1 MILTKLSV
9 VNFRS
14 IRDTSTFPVSRL
26 LSLIG
31 ENNSGKS
38 NIMAAVQLLMS
49 GGAGG
54 ITKDDFND
62 PAQPITIAGTFSEL
76 TNPEKQRWQKYLV
89 SGELILEKR
98 LTIGADARTGK
109 EKVSGEF
116 HGYLA
121 EPKDW
126 FLSPAKIEEKEGA
139 RPNWAQ
145 IVKENDLPDYF
156 LQDGKCNKQHFTN
169 ALKRYLAENT
179 VEYDEPDRSSTQALG
194 LESNV
199 IASLPTVHF
208 LRAITDYSDEIDKRS
223 STTTFRRLMADLS
236 ERILKNDP
244 EYGKVE
250 DALRQIRSLLN
261 ALGDDATSPRLKA
274 LSTIETKITEL
285 LKKLMPSV
293 TGIRMSVE
301 VDDLKHIFSGGI
313 SLAVND
319 GVETDVLAKGHGLQR
334 CIVFTLLQTL
344 IMNERAQLVP
354 GAEPPP
360 DVSTIILAIEE
371 PELYIHPQLA
381 KLFYDVM
388 KDFSASDQVIYA
400 THSPLFI
407 DAFEHD
413 SIAIITKPS
422 IEEGTVV
429 TTCHSP
435 AFDGLDDR
443 KIFKGLT
450 RLNPTI
456 NEMFFAKRVLLV
468 EGPEDQ
474 IAVNAYLVNAGRIKN
489 RIEEIDW
496 SIIVAGGKEAIPFF
510 QRVLNA
516 FAIPY
521 TVLHD
526 LDITDKMNT
535 NEIEKQKKANQ
546 AITDLAGANRVVTF
560 PVKLERSLGLDVH
573 LRDQYRAHQ
582 FFQLPE
588 NMADEFN
595 KIVASVFELEGQQP
609 HAAER
614 QGNAVLPEPAPGL
627 KV

>member
-1 MILTKLSV
+1 VVLTKLRV
-9 VNFRS
+9 KNYRS

-38 NIMAAVQLLMS
+38 NIMAAVQVLMT
-49 GGAGG
+49 GGASG
-54 ITKDDFND
+54 IRKDDFND
-62 PAQPITIAGTFSEL
+62 ISMPIIITGTFSEL
-76 TNPEKQRWQKYLV
+76 TDAEKHRWQKYLV
-89 SGELILEKR
+89 GGELILEKQ
-98 LTIGADARTGK
+98 LSIQTDSRTGK

-116 HGYLA
+116 HGYSA

-126 FLSPAKIEEKEGA
+126 FLSPAKIETKEGN
-139 RPNWAQ
+139 RPKWAD
-145 IVKENDLPDYF
+145 IVAANALPDYF
-156 LQDGKCNKQHFTN
+156 LKDGKSNKSVFTA

-179 VEYDEPDRSSTQALG
+179 VEYDEPDLSTTQALG

-199 IASLPTVHF
+199 IASLPTAHF

-223 STTTFRRLMADLS
+223 STTTFRRLMGDLS

-244 EYGKVE
+244 DYGKVE

-261 ALGDDATSPRLKA
+261 VLGDDASAPRLNA
-274 LSTIETKITEL
+274 LSTIEDKITEL

-293 TGIRMSVE
+293 TGISMSVE
-301 VDDLKHIFSGGI
+301 VDDIKDMFSGGI

-319 GVETDVLAKGHGLQR
+319 GIETDVLAKGHGLQR

-344 IMNERAQLVP
+344 IMNEREQLLSDT
-354 GAEPPP
+354 EPSP
-360 DVSTIILAIEE
+360 DSPSIILAIEE
-371 PELYIHPQLA
+371 PELYIHPQLS
-381 KLFYDVM
+381 KLFFDVM

-400 THSPLFI
+400 THSPLFV
-407 DAFEHD
+407 DAFEYE
-413 SIAIITKPS
+413 SIAIVTKPS
-422 IEEGTVV
+422 VDAGTVV
-429 TTCHSP
+429 TTCDST
-435 AFDGLDDR
+435 AFEGLGDR

-456 NEMFFAKRVLLV
+456 NELFFAKRVLLV

-474 IAVNAYLVNAGRIKN
+474 IAVSAYLVDVGKIKN

-516 FAIPY
+516 FAISY

-526 LDITDKMNT
+526 LDVTADMDKNDVDTHTKT
-535 NEIEKQKKANQ
+535 NE
-546 AITDLAGANRVVTF
+546 AIAGLAAANRVVTF
-560 PVKLERSLGLDVH
+560 PVKLERSLGFDGH

-582 FFQLPE
+582 FFQNAE
-588 NMADEFN
+588 NMTDDFRQV
-595 KIVASVFELEGQQP
+595 VASVFE
-609 HAAER
+609 
-614 QGNAVLPEPAPGL
+614 
-627 KV
+627 

>member
-1 MILTKLSV
+1 MFLTKLRV

-14 IRDTSTFPVSRL
+14 IRDTSTLPVSRL

-49 GGAGG
+49 AGKGG
-54 ITKDDFND
+54 IGKGDFND
-62 PAQPITIAGTFSEL
+62 PGVPITITGTFSEL
-76 TNPEKQRWQKYLV
+76 TNGEKQRWQKYLV
-89 SGELILEKR
+89 GGELILEKR
-98 LTIGADARTGK
+98 LTIETDSNTGK

-116 HGYLA
+116 HGYTA
-121 EPKDW
+121 EPKEW

-139 RPNWAQ
+139 RPKWVD
-145 IVKENDLPDYF
+145 IVQANGLPDYF
-156 LQDGKCNKQHFTN
+156 LKDGKCNKSQFISS
-169 ALKRYLAENT
+169 LKRYLTENS
-179 VEYDEPDRSSTQALG
+179 VEYEEPDLSVTQALG

-223 STTTFRRLMADLS
+223 STTTFRRLMGDLS

-244 EYGKVE
+244 DYGKIE
-250 DALRQIRSLLN
+250 EALRQIRSLLN
-261 ALGDDATSPRLKA
+261 APGDDAGSPRLKA

-293 TGIRMSVE
+293 MCISMSVD
-301 VDDLKHIFSGGI
+301 VDDIKDMFSGGI

-319 GVETDVLAKGHGLQR
+319 GIETDVLAKGHGLQR

-344 IMNERAQLVP
+344 IMNEREQLVP
-354 GAEPPP
+354 GAEQPP
-360 DVSTIILAIEE
+360 DTSSIILAIEE

-388 KDFSASDQVIYA
+388 KEFSVSDQVIYA
-400 THSPLFI
+400 THSPLFV

-413 SIAIITKPS
+413 SIAIVTKPS
-422 IEEGTVV
+422 IETGTVV
-429 TTCHSP
+429 TTCDST

-443 KIFKGLT
+443 KVFKGLT
-450 RLNPTI
+450 RLNPAV

-474 IAVNAYLVNAGRIKN
+474 IAVSAYLLNEGRIQN
-489 RIEEIDW
+489 RIEELDW
-496 SIIVAGGKEAIPFF
+496 SIIVAGGKAAIPFF

-521 TVLHD
+521 VVLHD
-526 LDITDKMNT
+526 LDINPDMNANDVGTHKKT
-535 NEIEKQKKANQ
+535 NQTIAQ
-546 AITDLAGANRVVTF
+546 LAGANRVVTF
-560 PVKLERSLGLDVH
+560 PVKLERSLGIEGH

-582 FFQLPE
+582 FFQPAE
-588 NMADEFN
+588 NMTEEFRN
-595 KIVASVFELEGQQP
+595 VVASVFE
-609 HAAER
+609 
-614 QGNAVLPEPAPGL
+614 
-627 KV
+627 

>member
-1 MILTKLSV
+1 MILTKLRV
-9 VNFRS
+9 QNFRS

-38 NIMAAVQLLMS
+38 NIMAAVQVLMT
-49 GGAGG
+49 GGASG
-54 ITKDDFND
+54 IRKDDFND
-62 PAQPITIAGTFSEL
+62 TSMRIIITGTFSEL
-76 TNPEKQRWQKYLV
+76 TDAEKRRWQKYLV
-89 SGELILEKR
+89 GGELTLEKQ
-98 LTIGADARTGK
+98 LSIQADSRTDK

-116 HGYLA
+116 HGYSA

-126 FLSPAKIEEKEGA
+126 FLSPAKIEEKEGN
-139 RPNWAQ
+139 RPKWGD
-145 IVKENDLPDYF
+145 IVASIALPDYF
-156 LQDGKCNKQHFTN
+156 LKDGKSNKSVFTA

-179 VEYDEPDRSSTQALG
+179 VEYDEPDLSTTQALG

-223 STTTFRRLMADLS
+223 STTTFRRLMGDLS

-244 EYGKVE
+244 DYGKVE
-250 DALRQIRSLLN
+250 DALHQIRSLLN
-261 ALGDDATSPRLKA
+261 VLGEDASAPRLNA
-274 LSTIETKITEL
+274 FSTIEGKITEL

-293 TGIRMSVE
+293 TGISMSVE
-301 VDDLKHIFSGGI
+301 VDDIKDMFSGGI

-319 GVETDVLAKGHGLQR
+319 GIETDVLAKGHGLQR

-344 IMNERAQLVP
+344 IMNEREQLL
-354 GAEPPP
+354 P
-360 DVSTIILAIEE
+360 DSKPSPDSPSIILAIEE
-371 PELYIHPQLA
+371 PELYIHPQLS
-381 KLFYDVM
+381 KLFFDVM
-388 KDFSASDQVIYA
+388 KDFSASDQVIYS
-400 THSPLFI
+400 THSPLFV
-407 DAFEHD
+407 DAFEYA
-413 SIAIITKPS
+413 SIAIVSKPS
-422 IEEGTVV
+422 VNSGTVV
-429 TTCHSP
+429 TTCDST
-435 AFDGLDDR
+435 AFEGLGDQ

-456 NEMFFAKRVLLV
+456 NELFFAKRVLLV

-474 IAVNAYLVNAGRIKN
+474 IAVSAYLVDVGKIVN

-516 FAIPY
+516 FAISY

-526 LDITDKMNT
+526 LDITEDMNENDIDTHTRT
-535 NEIEKQKKANQ
+535 NE
-546 AITDLAGANRVVTF
+546 AIAGLAAANRVVTF
-560 PVKLERSLGLDVH
+560 PIKLEQSLGLDGH

-582 FFQLPE
+582 FFQNAE
-588 NMADEFN
+588 NMTEDFRQV
-595 KIVASVFELEGQQP
+595 VASIFE
-609 HAAER
+609 
-614 QGNAVLPEPAPGL
+614 
-627 KV
+627 

>member
-1 MILTKLSV
+1 MILSKLRV
-9 VNFRS
+9 TNFRS
-14 IRDTSTFPVSRL
+14 IRDTFTFPVARL

-38 NIMAAVQLLMS
+38 NIMIAVQVLMS

-62 PAQPITIAGTFSEL
+62 LATPITITGTFSDL
-76 TNPEKQRWQKYLV
+76 TEAEKRRWQKYLAG
-89 SGELILEKR
+89 GELILEKR
-98 LTIGADARTGK
+98 LTLEADSRTGK

-121 EPKDW
+121 EPKEW
-126 FLSPAKIEEKEGA
+126 FLSLPKIEEKEGA
-139 RPNWAQ
+139 RPKWAEIAQ
-145 IVKENDLPDYF
+145 ENGLPEYFVKE
-156 LQDGKCNKQHFTN
+156 GKCTKAQFTT
-169 ALKRYLAENT
+169 ALKRYFAENA
-179 VEYDEPDRSSTQALG
+179 VEYDKPDLSATQALG

-208 LRAITDYSDEIDKRS
+208 LRAITDYSDEIDRRS
-223 STTTFRRLMADLS
+223 STTTFRRLMGDLS
-236 ERILKNDP
+236 ERIVKNDP

-250 DALRQIRSLLN
+250 EALRQIRSLLN
-261 ALGDDATSPRLKA
+261 ALGDDAPAPRLKA
-274 LSTIETKITEL
+274 LSTIEGKITEL

-293 TGIRMSVE
+293 TGISMSVD
-301 VDDLKHIFSGGI
+301 VDDIKDIFSRGI

-319 GVETDVLAKGHGLQR
+319 GIETDVLAKGHGLQR
-334 CIVFTLLQTL
+334 CIVFTLLQAL
-344 IMNERAQLVP
+344 IMNERQQLVP

-360 DVSTIILAIEE
+360 DPSPIILAIEE

-388 KDFSASDQVIYA
+388 REFSSSDQVIYA

-413 SIAIITKPS
+413 SIAIVTKPS
-422 IEEGTVV
+422 IEKGTLV
-429 TTCHSP
+429 TTCNSA

-474 IAVNAYLVNAGRIKN
+474 IAVNAFLVDEKKIKN
-489 RIEEIDW
+489 RVEEIDW

-526 LDITDKMNT
+526 LDITKEM
-535 NEIEKQKKANQ
+535 KANDIDTHTKTNQ
-546 AITDLAGANRVVTF
+546 SIAELAGGNRVVTF
-560 PVKLERSLGLDVH
+560 PIKLERSLGIDGH

-582 FFQLPE
+582 FFQSSE
-588 NMADEFN
+588 NMSEDFRTV
-595 KIVASVFELEGQQP
+595 VARVF
-609 HAAER
+609 
-614 QGNAVLPEPAPGL
+614 V
-627 KV
+627 